1 MIRLARNPAV
11 TETRLDDE
19 IFLVEPHSDEV
30 YYLDAVSSGLWR
42 LLDGPATLEELQA
55 TWSYPT
61 TERRPD
67 RRCQRSRRAVCVVAS
82 TRSVMKLRIVRVPIL
97 MSAVTRMPGTTGWSS
112 AVGPRWFRAV
122 RISTV

>member
-55 TWSYPT
+55 TYRAAFPDSDAATIDRDVAAAVADMMARDLVVSY
-61 TERRPD
+61 D
-67 RRCQRSRRAVCVVAS
+67 
-82 TRSVMKLRIVRVPIL
+82 
-97 MSAVTRMPGTTGWSS
+97 
-112 AVGPRWFRAV
+112 
-122 RISTV
+122 